1 VKRVTWLLI
10 TGAACGVWATL
21 NVLCAER
28 QRRVQ
33 AADLEAG
40 ARRQAALREA
50 ERLAALARKQP
61 PAQATSAPAP
71 VPAPAPAPT
80 MKPAN

>member
-1 VKRVTWLLI
+1 MTWLLTI
-10 TGAACGVWATL
+10 GAACGVWAAL

-33 AADLEAG
+33 AVDFHAG

-50 ERLAALARKQP
+50 ERLAALARKQDT
-61 PAQATSAPAP
+61 PAASTTAAASLLPR
-71 VPAPAPAPT
+71 
-80 MKPAN
+80 KPAN

>member
-1 VKRVTWLLI
+1 MTWLLTI
-10 TGAACGVWATL
+10 GAACGAWAAL

-33 AADLEAG
+33 AAEFEAT

-50 ERLAALARKQP
+50 ERLAALARKQT
-61 PAQATSAPAP
+61 PAQAASAPASAPAP
-71 VPAPAPAPT
+71 I

>member
-1 VKRVTWLLI
+1 VTWLLI
-10 TGAACGVWATL
+10 TGAACGAWAAL
-21 NVLCAER
+21 SVLCAER

-50 ERLAALARKQP
+50 ERLAALARKPP
-61 PAQATSAPAP
+61 PAQAASDA
-71 VPAPAPAPT
+71 APAPAPG